1 MKILRAAALILFL
14 LVSACE
20 PQSPAQIIMID
31 GEDVQTIVTLER
43 VPLLILTQA
52 GLTIGSNDRVLV
64 NGILWPLDQP
74 VPRTD
79 SVIIQIRRASAL
91 TLVSPRGQQA
101 IESAALTVGQALSE
115 AGIQLYAS
123 DFLDPPANTFITTP
137 LTINHLPS
145 REITIIVNGQVV
157 PIRSSAR
164 TVGEA
169 LAEAGIPLIGLD
181 YSLPSENEAL
191 PENGE
196 IRVVRVSESV
206 ALAMKS
212 IPFTS
217 EFVESPDVE
226 LGAQEIAQPGVN
238 GLAMSRIR
246 IRYEDGKEVSRV
258 TEGESVVRPPQTR
271 IVRTGTK
278 IVLHT
283 TTVDGVTFQYWRA
296 IEMYATSYS
305 PCRSGVPDRC
315 FSGTASGLPLKK
327 GVVAV
332 QKDWYYA
339 LQGVEVF
346 IPGYGRAV
354 IADLGGGFP
363 DGRAWIDLGYSD
375 SDWQNWSGWVTVYFL
390 APAPAEIPYMLQ

>member
-20 PQSPAQIIMID
+20 SQSPAQIIMID
-31 GEDVQTIVTLER
+31 GDDVQTIVASER

-52 GLTIGSNDRVLV
+52 GLTIGPNDRVLV

-79 SVIIQIRRASAL
+79 SVVIQIRRAVTL
-91 TLVSPRGQQA
+91 TLLTPQGQQT

-115 AGIQLYAS
+115 AGVQLYAS

-137 LTINHLPS
+137 LTINYVPS

-157 PIRSSAR
+157 PIRASTQ

-206 ALAMKS
+206 ALAMNP

-217 EFVESPDVE
+217 EFVESPEVE
-226 LGAQEIAQPGVN
+226 LGAQEIVQPGVN
-238 GLAMSRIR
+238 GLAISRIR

-278 IVLHT
+278 VVLHT

-327 GVVAV
+327 GIVAV

-346 IPGYGRAV
+346 VPGYGRAV